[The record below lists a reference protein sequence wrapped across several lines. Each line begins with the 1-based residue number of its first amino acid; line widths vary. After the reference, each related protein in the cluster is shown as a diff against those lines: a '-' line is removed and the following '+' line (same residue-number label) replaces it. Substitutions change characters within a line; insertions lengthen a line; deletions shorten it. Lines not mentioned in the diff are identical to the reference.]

1 VDMDGQKHFGQLMV
15 EIFKTV
21 AFGVP

>member
-1 VDMDGQKHFGQLMV
+1 MDGQKHFGQLMV